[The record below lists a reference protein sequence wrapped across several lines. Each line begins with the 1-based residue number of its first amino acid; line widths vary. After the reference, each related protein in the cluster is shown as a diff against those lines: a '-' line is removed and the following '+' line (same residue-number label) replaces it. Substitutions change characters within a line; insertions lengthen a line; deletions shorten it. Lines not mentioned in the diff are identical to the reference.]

1 MLAAVSMAMCPSPVG
16 RQRAEQNPLFYRDTH
31 RRTRAMVRYD
41 LHCHSTYSDGLLPP
55 AEVVRR
61 AALRGVDVLALTDHD
76 EIQGLAEAQ
85 AAARDAG
92 IVLINGS
99 ELSVSWEDHTIHV
112 LALNVDPAHQ
122 ALIDGLAAIR
132 TGRDGRARRMAEA
145 LAVAGVPDAFEGAR
159 VYVTSEALISRTHFA
174 RFLVEKGYVRDIKD
188 AFKRYLAPGNPG
200 YVSHVWATLPEA
212 IGWIRGAGGIAA
224 IAHPGRYKI
233 TAGDMRRLLGEFRD
247 AGGEGL
253 EVVSSAHSVAQYA
266 EYAGLAR
273 VYGLKASCGSDWH
286 GPGESWMDFGEL
298 PPLPAGTTPVWS
310 NW

>member
-1 MLAAVSMAMCPSPVG
+1 
-16 RQRAEQNPLFYRDTH
+16 
-31 RRTRAMVRYD
+31 MVRYD

-55 AEVVRR
+55 ADVVRR
-61 AALRGVDVLALTDHD
+61 AAERGVDVLALTDHD

-92 IVLINGS
+92 IVLVNGS

-122 ALIDGLAAIR
+122 PLIDGLAAIR
-132 TGRDGRARRMAEA
+132 TGRDGRARRMADA
-145 LAVAGVPDAFEGAR
+145 LAKAGIPDAFEGAR

-174 RFLVEKGYVRDIKD
+174 RFLVEKGYVRDIKE

-200 YVSHVWATLPEA
+200 YVAHVWATLPEA

-224 IAHPGRYKI
+224 IAHPGRYKV
-233 TAGDMRRLLGEFRD
+233 TADDMRRLLAEFRD

-253 EVVSSAHSVAQYA
+253 EVVSSAHTVAQYA
-266 EYAGLAR
+266 EYATLAR

-310 NW
+310 DW

>member
-1 MLAAVSMAMCPSPVG
+1 
-16 RQRAEQNPLFYRDTH
+16 
-31 RRTRAMVRYD
+31 MVRYD

-55 AEVVRR
+55 ADVVQR
-61 AALRGVDVLALTDHD
+61 AASRGVDVLALTDHD
-76 EIQGLAEAQ
+76 GIEGLPEAQ
-85 AAARDAG
+85 AAASDAG

-112 LALNVDPAHQ
+112 LGLNVDPTHQ
-122 ALIDGLAAIR
+122 PLIDGLAAIR
-132 TGRDGRARRMAEA
+132 TGRDGRARRMADA
-145 LAVAGVPDAFEGAR
+145 LAAAGIPDAFEGAR

-174 RFLVEKGYVRDIKD
+174 RFLVEQGHVRDIKD

-224 IAHPGRYKI
+224 VAHPGRYKI
-233 TAGDMRRLLGEFRD
+233 TASDMRRLLAEFRD

-253 EVVSSAHSVAQYA
+253 EVVSSAHTAAQYA
-266 EYAGLAR
+266 EYASLAR
-273 VYGLKASCGSDWH
+273 VFGFKASCGSDWH

-310 NW
+310 DW